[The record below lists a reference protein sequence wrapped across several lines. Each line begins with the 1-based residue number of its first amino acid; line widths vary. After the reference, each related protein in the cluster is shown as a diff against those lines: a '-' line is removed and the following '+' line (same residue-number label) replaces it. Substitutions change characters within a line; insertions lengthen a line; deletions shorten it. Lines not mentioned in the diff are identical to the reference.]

1 MTTTASSNRWLTL
14 LFKSAPDTTV
24 WFQVALTVL
33 RVVVSFFM
41 IHNGVDKLAD
51 VDGFATNVVANGMGL
66 PFPVFL
72 TYCSALAEII
82 GSILLI
88 LGLLSRPAALSLVF
102 TMVMAIFFHLK
113 VDGFKIGSFET
124 ATLYACSFLFFL
136 VNGGGQYSLDAL
148 IAKQL
153 GGSQE

>member
-1 MTTTASSNRWLTL
+1 MTSTASSNRWLTL
-14 LFKSAPDTTV
+14 LFQSTSDTTV
-24 WFQVALTVL
+24 WFQVALTIL

-41 IHNGVDKLAD
+41 IHNGVDKLGD
-51 VDGFATNVVANGMGL
+51 VEGFATNVVANGMGL

-72 TYCSALAEII
+72 TYCSAYAEII

-102 TMVMAIFFHLK
+102 TMVMAIYFHIK
-113 VDGFKIGSFET
+113 VDGLQIGSFET
-124 ATLYACSFLFFL
+124 ATLYACAFLFFL

-148 IAKQL
+148 ISNQL
-153 GGSQE
+153 GGSEE